1 MASERRPPTCETE
14 AGTTAAL
21 VVATATGEDT
31 LVEGAVVLVVVLE
44 AKVVW
49 PRTPPVGPVG
59 GATLAGAFMAA
70 AVKAARVLLLLGF
83 LFVC

>member
-1 MASERRPPTCETE
+1 MM
-14 AGTTAAL
+14 GL
-21 VVATATGEDT
+21 V
-31 LVEGAVVLVVVLE
+31 VVLVVVLLE
-44 AKVVW
+44 AKIPW

-70 AVKAARVLLLLGF
+70 AAKAARVLLLLGF

>member
-1 MASERRPPTCETE
+1 MV
-14 AGTTAAL
+14 L
-21 VVATATGEDT
+21 
-31 LVEGAVVLVVVLE
+31 VLVVVLE

-70 AVKAARVLLLLGF
+70 AAKAARVLLLLGF